1 MLFTLDSLSAS
12 LSPCGMLLKI
22 ITSFMV
28 YLTLFAS
35 AINSWQFTL
44 EIHPYKA
51 SCIVTKK
58 YLFYRIKY
66 RTPPRYILTQWY
78 HRYVEY
84 NTYRIQST
92 GYLKKGQ
99 LFKIYFEMFSLSSTW
114 WEIIYNSKNGIIYEA
129 RIVLI
134 TENNNTAFYFDFV
147 PYCTS
152 KCTSKLCRCFTTFH
166 QYTWSTKSYNIRWW
180 FVLYKKGSTDVCS
193 FKQYFVEILY
203 CWSSVV
209 S

>member
-1 MLFTLDSLSAS
+1 MRCMSSFPACFLASRDFYHISLIFSSSLEKFLTMLFTLDSLSAS

-99 LFKIYFEMFSLSSTW
+99 LFKILFR
-114 WEIIYNSKNGIIYEA
+114 N
-129 RIVLI
+129 V
-134 TENNNTAFYFDFV
+134 
-147 PYCTS
+147 
-152 KCTSKLCRCFTTFH
+152 
-166 QYTWSTKSYNIRWW
+166 
-180 FVLYKKGSTDVCS
+180 
-193 FKQYFVEILY
+193 
-203 CWSSVV
+203 
-209 S
+209 